1 MTTLARRVAAIA
13 ATAIIFGTTAASLQ
27 TRREFRARLSPVPVD
42 TVTARTTTGS
52 GSLTAVLEGETL
64 TIKGTFDG
72 MNSPAT
78 AAHIHRAPRGLRGPN
93 VFDLKV
99 APSTSGT
106 IEGKLTLTTAQIAD
120 LDKGWFFVQVHT
132 ELNAAGQLRGW
143 ILK

>member
-1 MTTLARRVAAIA
+1 VAAA
-13 ATAIIFGTTAASLQ
+13 AAILVSTAAASMQ
-27 TRREFRARLSPVPVD
+27 ARREFRARLSPVPVD

-64 TIKGTFDG
+64 TIKGTFEG

-99 APSTSGT
+99 TPSTNGAV
-106 IEGKLTLTTAQIAD
+106 EGRVTLTSAQITD